1 MAIIDRI
8 GYYTVFEDGHIV
20 KGKEWYPLVT
30 ESDFLN
36 QEIKLDKS
44 KYFDKPEPVKEEFE
58 FNIWGQVI
66 GRRFLYRKEDVKKYN
81 RLSDLLAM
89 KEQELNEERKKE
101 LKKFVAYREKR
112 LKEIQKAYLLQEK
125 KKYTV
130 EKKYRNRLKKRIQ
143 EYRAYLATQ
152 SKTFNIF
159 GMKITYTPKKVAP
172 KAKVIQK
179 RVIKAFG
186 RSIEIER

>member
-1 MAIIDRI
+1 MAIADRI
-8 GYYTVFEDGHIV
+8 GHYTVFEDGHIV

-44 KYFDKPEPVKEEFE
+44 KYFDKPEPVKEEVE

-81 RLSDLLAM
+81 RLSDFLSV

-101 LKKFVAYREKR
+101 LKKFVAYRKKR

-152 SKTFNIF
+152 PKTFNVLGI
-159 GMKITYTPKKVAP
+159 KITYTPKQKEPKV
-172 KAKVIQK
+172 VQK
-179 RVIKAFG
+179 RIIKVLG
-186 RSIEIER
+186 RQIEIER